1 MKNRQQQQIN
11 PNFFNPARKN
21 EETLIQSNSN
31 NVIMKKLEQCK
42 KTGVLNLSSLN
53 PPLEEI
59 PKELFNMYFNFSESD
74 KFWELETLKSLDFSF
89 NQLTDLPKELLLFND
104 IQTVKI
110 KNNKLASFFPML
122 HDGEENF
129 HTFFQNLRI
138 LDLSFNQISDINNEI
153 LFHSM
158 FNLKDF
164 NVSNNLLQRIPDG
177 IWHLNQ
183 LRTLDLSCNH
193 LSALFSS
200 PSIARQLNISL
211 LTVLNLSKNRLTEF
225 SGELLNHCKLLE
237 SLDLSQNVLN
247 SFPPIRVNRSL
258 KYLNL
263 SQNRLR
269 SFPSIEIS
277 LTQLNQ
283 LILSFNQ
290 ISSWGDPIITLEHI
304 KDGVSEILLSNNNL
318 SNIPPEIEVMG
329 KLKVLDVSNN
339 NLNDLPHTLGYINSL
354 QIIKLEGNCIKSIR
368 QTLLVKPS
376 EEIKKY
382 LRTRGESLFQ
392 QSDPFAAPVNA
403 APNTM
408 MNSHS
413 RDDSLQMGGHS
424 NFGGE
429 KAPVKGPSR
438 SSAAPVVV
446 ASTSNSPLLA
456 LLTSRIYEITS
467 KNNLLNLSSC
477 SLSSAI
483 LDRYPLL
490 DNFYSSQPLISTVT
504 RIDLSNNDLTE
515 YPLSLISELAQDF
528 HLSTIQAVNLSK
540 NKLSSMR
547 GGRDGMKSMGKDEE
561 ARMQRIYSQFA
572 LDVSENSLRLN
583 QLEMILLSQF
593 QFSFGCI
600 HSLVLHHNPLM
611 QLSSLFNE
619 LHSLTKLEL
628 AFCQLTSFNSFQ
640 IENFPSLKYLDISN
654 NKISGLPNNF
664 YLATALEFL
673 SLENNEF
680 TTIPS
685 YLGILPNLKTLL
697 IQGNPQKLIRPA
709 IISQGSAKVIEY
721 LKCRHEPSSLPATAM
736 TGRTVQSSLS
746 SSFHGKDEQ
755 PPPKNVFAFEK
766 SEMSHQGRTRQPNP
780 QTLSSY
786 YSEEPGPH
794 DSRQGYQPT
803 GRFEEDRG
811 SSEQDTAANPSRDQR
826 SSALKKFNSRK
837 LLNYSSK

>member
-11 PNFFNPARKN
+11 PNFFNPAKKN

-53 PPLEEI
+53 PPLEQI

-110 KNNKLASFFPML
+110 KNNKLTSFFPML

-225 SGELLNHCKLLE
+225 SGDLLHHCKLLE

-247 SFPPIRVNRSL
+247 SFPPIRVNKSL

-283 LILSFNQ
+283 LILSYNQ
-290 ISSWGDPIITLEHI
+290 ISSWGDPITTLEHI

-318 SNIPPEIEVMG
+318 SSIPPEIEVMG

-354 QIIKLEGNCIKSIR
+354 QIIKLEGNCIRSIR

-392 QSDPFAAPVNA
+392 QSDPFAAPVA
-403 APNTM
+403 APTTM
-408 MNSHS
+408 SSHS
-413 RDDSLQMGGHS
+413 RDDSMQMGGHS

-429 KAPVKGPSR
+429 KAPVKGPTR
-438 SSAAPVVV
+438 SLAAPVA
-446 ASTSNSPLLA
+446 ASTSNSPLLS

-490 DNFYSSQPLISTVT
+490 DNFYASQPLISTVT

-528 HLSTIQAVNLSK
+528 HLSTIHAVNLSK
-540 NKLSSMR
+540 NKLSLMR
-547 GGRDGMKSMGKDEE
+547 GGGRDGMKSKGRDEE
-561 ARMQRIYSQFA
+561 ARTQRIYSQFA
-572 LDVSENSLRLN
+572 LDLSENSLHLN

-593 QFSFGCI
+593 QFSFGSF
-600 HSLVLHHNPLM
+600 HSLVLHHNPLL

-619 LHSLTKLEL
+619 MHSLTKLEL

-654 NKISGLPNNF
+654 NKVSGLPNNF
-664 YLATALEFL
+664 YLATALDFL

-709 IISQGSAKVIEY
+709 IVSQGSAKVIEY
-721 LKCRHEPSSLPATAM
+721 LKCRHEPSSLPASAM
-736 TGRTVQSSLS
+736 TTGRTVPSS
-746 SSFHGKDEQ
+746 SSFHGKEEQ
-755 PPPKNVFAFEK
+755 PPQQQKNVFAFEK
-766 SEMSHQGRTRQPNP
+766 SEMSHQGRTRQSNP

-786 YSEEPGPH
+786 YSEEPGPN
-794 DSRQGYQPT
+794 DSRQGYQSS
-803 GRFEEDRG
+803 GRFEEDHG
-811 SSEQDTAANPSRDQR
+811 SSEQEAASNPSRDQR